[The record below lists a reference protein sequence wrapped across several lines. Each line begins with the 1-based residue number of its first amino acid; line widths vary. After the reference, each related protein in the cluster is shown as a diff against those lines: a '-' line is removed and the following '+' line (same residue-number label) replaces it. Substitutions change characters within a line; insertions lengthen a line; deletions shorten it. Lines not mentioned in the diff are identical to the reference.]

1 LFILRINRE
10 SARVIFDLDPN
21 IHPPWQT
28 YTKKNKKN
36 SLVSN
41 KQVEIPY
48 KMPGVDE
55 KEKQPPIPN
64 GAKTDAAPADALM
77 SPNNS
82 EDKDKDEDKEAK
94 PDSETAA
101 IKQVSFT
108 ELFRYASSYDKVL
121 MTFGSIGAMGTGAS
135 QPVMTM

>member
-1 LFILRINRE
+1 MGEYVHFADKSRVK
-10 SARVIFDLDPN
+10 AGKTVIFDFDPN
-21 IHPPWQT
+21 IHPLVGRA
-28 YTKKNKKN
+28 KKQ

-48 KMPGVDE
+48 KMPRVDE
-55 KEKQPPIPN
+55 KEKQPPITN
-64 GAKTDAAPADALM
+64 EAKTFPADALM
-77 SPNNS
+77 ENKS
-82 EDKDKDEDKEAK
+82 EDKDKDKEAK